1 MVNAYNLS
9 SWKVEAGRLKYNVI
23 LSYIVSEASQG
34 YLHETYISKT
44 SLLYSTLAP
53 LLPKDNFHVKT
64 DLFISEKSM

>member
-9 SWKVEAGRLKYNVI
+9 SWKAEAGRLKYKVI

-34 YLHETYISKT
+34 YLHETYISKA
-44 SLLYSTLAP
+44 SLLYSAVGP
-53 LLPKDNFHVKT
+53 PFPKDNFHVKT